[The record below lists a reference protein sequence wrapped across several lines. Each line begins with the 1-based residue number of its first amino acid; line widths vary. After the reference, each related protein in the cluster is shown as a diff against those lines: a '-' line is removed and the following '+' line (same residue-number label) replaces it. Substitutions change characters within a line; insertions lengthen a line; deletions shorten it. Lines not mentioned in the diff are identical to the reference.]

1 MNNSE
6 ILTNA
11 ARFVV
16 LLLLQVLLLN
26 NINLFGYIN
35 PYLYVLFII
44 LYPFN
49 ASQTLFLFLSF
60 LLGWGI
66 DIFEDS
72 GGINAA
78 ACLVAAYIRPVI
90 LRFSFGVS
98 YDYQSVKFSS
108 TQPGSRIS
116 YVALLVFIHH
126 FILFLLEFFNFAH
139 FLLILKKTLFSSIFT
154 IILVFLTL
162 ALFRKRSR

>member
-1 MNNSE
+1 MNSV
-6 ILTNA
+6 IATNA
-11 ARFVV
+11 LRFVV
-16 LLLLQVLLLN
+16 LILVQVLLLN
-26 NINLFGYIN
+26 NINFLGYVN

-49 ASQTLFLFLSF
+49 GNQTLFIFLSF

-78 ACLVAAYIRPVI
+78 ACVVAAYIRPVI

-98 YDYQSVKFSS
+98 YDYQTIKFSS
-108 TQPGSRIS
+108 TQPGARIS
-116 YVALLVFIHH
+116 YVMILVLVHH
-126 FILFLLEFFNFAH
+126 FIMFLLEFFNFAH
-139 FLLILKKTLFSSIFT
+139 LLLLLKKTIFSAVFT

-162 ALFRKRSR
+162 ALFNKRSR

>member
-1 MNNSE
+1 
-6 ILTNA
+6 
-11 ARFVV
+11 V
-16 LLLLQVLLLN
+16 
-26 NINLFGYIN
+26 
-35 PYLYVLFII
+35 
-44 LYPFN
+44 
-49 ASQTLFLFLSF
+49 
-60 LLGWGI
+60 

-78 ACLVAAYIRPVI
+78 ACLVVAYIRPAL

-98 YDYQSVKFSS
+98 YDYQTIKFSN

-116 YVALLVFIHH
+116 YIAIMVFVHH

-139 FLLILKKTLFSSIFT
+139 FLLLLKKTLYSGLFT

-162 ALFRKRSR
+162 ALFNGKRR

>member
-1 MNNSE
+1 MNNVVISNV
-6 ILTNA
+6 L
-11 ARFVV
+11 RFVV

-26 NINLFGYIN
+26 NINFLGFIN

-49 ASQTLFLFLSF
+49 ANQSLFLFLSF
-60 LLGWGI
+60 LLGLGI

-72 GGINAA
+72 GGIHAA
-78 ACLVAAYIRPVI
+78 AALVAAFIRPVI

-98 YDYQSVKFSS
+98 YDYQTIKFSS

-116 YVALLVFIHH
+116 YVAILVFIHH

-139 FLLILKKTLFSSIFT
+139 FLLILEKMFFSGLFT

-162 ALFRKRSR
+162 SLFTRKSR